1 MATTIRDISPSPL
14 SDAALERLPDALYA
28 AVVTGPGHDLNARIA
43 GVADLQTALLEGR
56 VPQAHTLPWPASP
69 IKEKIVAWLNES
81 GLPRYSRDTP
91 DLADAVMLSIIDEAM
106 AAGSRTARNA
116 DQLFRE
122 LVAIEEKR
130 RQPQQVGDTEAK
142 KKAVPPLS
150 QSDKNKMRA
159 QAEKQA
165 TAKAGEEAAAAM
177 AAAWG
182 ERLRAWSA
190 IEEVFGELGGMCG
203 LGWDLARTVLRHTGW
218 QDAKRLADL
227 LKRLPQIQDV
237 VRQLGRMQSAEKP
250 EETPI
255 LERLFGPVRR
265 APAELRDIDTPA
277 VPHDTHGVERS
288 GEIARML
295 PSEAI
300 LFLRP
305 KLRLLWHAKRAER
318 ALATY
323 RVRGVDQERFIAD
336 DAGTEARNAERR
348 KKKQER
354 GPIIVCLDTSG
365 SMQGA
370 PETIA
375 KAVTLEAVRIATA
388 EKRECFLYA
397 FSGPTQVAEFDL
409 STKRGGIQALL
420 EFLGCSF
427 HGGTDVAD
435 PMHRAL
441 KRVETAKW
449 SRADLIVVS
458 DGEFPVPSATT
469 TAVASARK
477 SLHLR
482 VHGLLIG
489 AWHSTAMTALCDPV
503 HVFKDW
509 STLALAPPAGV
520 AAETTC
526 Q

>member
-1 MATTIRDISPSPL
+1 VPDDPSTSSGSAVTL
-14 SDAALERLPDALYA
+14 RDAALERLPDALYA
-28 AVVTGPGHDLNARIA
+28 AVVTGPGHDLEARIA
-43 GVADLQTALLEGR
+43 GVADLRESLLEGR
-56 VPQAHTLPWPASP
+56 VPPAHTLPWPASP
-69 IKEKIVAWLNES
+69 IKEKIVGWLNES
-81 GLPRYSRDTP
+81 GLPRYCRETP
-91 DLADAVMLSIIDEAM
+91 DLTDAVMLSIIDEAT
-106 AAGSRTARNA
+106 AADTRTARNA

-130 RQPQQVGDTEAK
+130 RQPQQVGGNEAK
-142 KKAVPPLS
+142 KKAGPPLT
-150 QSDKNKMRA
+150 QADKNKMRA
-159 QAEKQA
+159 QAEQQA

-182 ERLRAWSA
+182 ERLRAWAA

-203 LGWDLARTVLRHTGW
+203 LGWDLSRTVLRHTGW

-227 LKRLPQIQDV
+227 LKKLPQIQDV
-237 VRQLGRMQSAEKP
+237 VRTLGRMQSTEKP
-250 EETPI
+250 DETPI

-277 VPHDTHGVERS
+277 VPHDTRGVERS
-288 GEIARML
+288 GDIARML

-300 LFLRP
+300 LFMRP
-305 KLRLLWHAKRAER
+305 ALRLLWHAKRAER

-323 RVRGVDQERFIAD
+323 RVRGVQQERLIAD
-336 DAGTEARNAERR
+336 DAGTEARDAERR
-348 KKKQER
+348 KKKQDR

-370 PETIA
+370 PETVA

-409 STKRGGIQALL
+409 SVKRGGVQALL

-435 PMHRAL
+435 PIARAL

-449 SRADLIVVS
+449 SRADAIIVS
-458 DGEFPVPSATT
+458 DGEFPVPGATSA
-469 TAVASARK
+469 AVASARK

-489 AWHSTAMTALCDPV
+489 AGHSAAMTSLCDPV

-509 STLALAPPAGV
+509 NALAQGRYS
-520 AAETTC
+520 
-526 Q
+526 

>member
-1 MATTIRDISPSPL
+1 MLR
-14 SDAALERLPDALYA
+14 DAALERLPDSLYA
-28 AVVTGPGHDLNARIA
+28 AVVTGPGYDLEARIA
-43 GVADLQTALLEGR
+43 GVADLRIALLDGR

-81 GLPRYSRDTP
+81 GLPRYCRETP
-91 DLADAVMLSIIDEAM
+91 DLTDAVMLSILEEATTVAPRTASHIEDIFQELLAIETARLRRKAQGKPNSRM
-106 AAGSRTARNA
+106 RGPPSPSRTALKKLR
-116 DQLFRE
+116 
-122 LVAIEEKR
+122 IE
-130 RQPQQVGDTEAK
+130 A
-142 KKAVPPLS
+142 S
-150 QSDKNKMRA
+150 F
-159 QAEKQA
+159 QAR
-165 TAKAGEEAAAAM
+165 AKAGEEAAAAM

-182 ERLRAWSA
+182 ERLRAWAA

-203 LGWDLARTVLRHTGW
+203 LGWDLSRTVLRHTGW
-218 QDAKRLADL
+218 QDAKRLAEL
-227 LKRLPQIQDV
+227 LKGLPQIQDV
-237 VRQLGRMQSAEKP
+237 VRTLGRMQSTDKP
-250 EETPI
+250 DETPI

-277 VPHDTHGVERS
+277 VPHDTRGVERS
-288 GEIARML
+288 GDIARML

-300 LFLRP
+300 LFMRP
-305 KLRLLWHAKRAER
+305 ALRLLWHAKRAER

-323 RVRGVDQERFIAD
+323 RVRGVQQERFIAD
-336 DAGTEARNAERR
+336 DAGTEARDAER
-348 KKKQER
+348 KKKKQDR

-370 PETIA
+370 PETVA
-375 KAVTLEAVRIATA
+375 KAVTLEAVRIANA

-409 STKRGGIQALL
+409 SVNKGGVQGLL

-427 HGGTDVAD
+427 HGGTDVAE
-435 PMHRAL
+435 PIARAL

-449 SRADLIVVS
+449 SRADAIIVS
-458 DGEFPVPSATT
+458 DGEFPVPGATSA
-469 TAVASARK
+469 AVAAARK

-489 AWHSTAMTALCDPV
+489 AGHSAAMTSLCDPV

-509 STLALAPPAGV
+509 NALAQGRYS
-520 AAETTC
+520 
-526 Q
+526 

>member
-1 MATTIRDISPSPL
+1 MPDAPAISTGAQTMLRDAT
-14 SDAALERLPDALYA
+14 LERLPDSLYA
-28 AVVTGPGHDLNARIA
+28 AVVTGPGHDLEARIA
-43 GVADLQTALLEGR
+43 GVAELRAALLEGR
-56 VPQAHTLPWPASP
+56 VPPAHTLPWPASP
-69 IKEKIVAWLNES
+69 IKEKVVAWLHET
-81 GLPRYSRDTP
+81 GLPRYCRDTP
-91 DLADAVMLSIIDEAM
+91 DLADAVMLSIIDEAT
-106 AAGSRTARNA
+106 AADTSKARNA
-116 DQLFRE
+116 EQLFRE
-122 LVAIEEKR
+122 LCEIEEKR
-130 RQPQQVGDTEAK
+130 RKPQQAGGLEKAK
-142 KKAVPPLS
+142 RAGPPLT
-150 QSDKNKMRA
+150 QAEKNKFRA
-159 QAEKQA
+159 QAEQQA
-165 TAKAGEEAAAAM
+165 TAKSGEDAASALT
-177 AAAWG
+177 AAWG
-182 ERLRAWSA
+182 ERLRMWAA

-203 LGWDLARTVLRHTGW
+203 LGWDLSRTVLRHTGW

-237 VRQLGRMQSAEKP
+237 VRQLGRMQSTEKP

-288 GEIARML
+288 GEVARML
-295 PSEAI
+295 PSEAV
-300 LFLRP
+300 LFIRP
-305 KLRLLWHAKRAER
+305 ALRLLWHAKRAER

-336 DAGTEARNAERR
+336 DAGAEARDSERR
-348 KKKQER
+348 KKKQDR

-375 KAVTLEAVRIATA
+375 KAVTLEAVRIASA

-409 STKRGGIQALL
+409 STKRGGINALM

-427 HGGTDVAD
+427 HGGTDVAE
-435 PMHRAL
+435 PMSRAL
-441 KRVETAKW
+441 KRVESAKW
-449 SRADLIVVS
+449 SRADLILVS

-469 TAVASARK
+469 SAVTSARK

-489 AWHSTAMTALCDPV
+489 TGHSAAMTSLCDPV
-503 HVFKDW
+503 HLFKDW
-509 STLALAPPAGV
+509 NALASGHWS
-520 AAETTC
+520 
-526 Q
+526 

>member
-1 MATTIRDISPSPL
+1 MSPAP
-14 SDAALERLPDALYA
+14 
-28 AVVTGPGHDLNARIA
+28 AVGNEQSSLGSI
-43 GVADLQTALLEGR
+43 TALLAGLSRAVFAAVATSPVGTLAERAEGVSVLRSFLGRGNVPSIDESRWPSTPVR
-56 VPQAHTLPWPASP
+56 VE
-69 IKEKIVAWLNES
+69 IFAWLSRS
-81 GLPRYSRDTP
+81 GLAARCAESPELADEVTLSVLEQTVAAERYSEAEASRLIAELRAIEAARDEP
-91 DLADAVMLSIIDEAM
+91 IEHDESQLQEKAEAASAKRAADAC
-106 AAGSRTARNA
+106 
-116 DQLFRE
+116 
-122 LVAIEEKR
+122 
-130 RQPQQVGDTEAK
+130 
-142 KKAVPPLS
+142 
-150 QSDKNKMRA
+150 
-159 QAEKQA
+159 
-165 TAKAGEEAAAAM
+165 

-190 IEEVFGELGGMCG
+190 IEEVFCELCGICG
-203 LGWDLARTVLRHTGW
+203 LGWDLSRSVLRHTGW

-295 PSEAI
+295 PSEAV
-300 LFLRP
+300 LFNRP
-305 KLRLLWHAKRAER
+305 ALRLLWHARRAER
-318 ALATY
+318 TLATY
-323 RVRGVDQERFIAD
+323 RVRGVDQERFID
-336 DAGTEARNAERR
+336 DNMGTQARDAARR

-397 FSGPTQVAEFDL
+397 FSGPAQVIEFEL
-409 STKRGGIQALL
+409 STKRGGIHALL

-427 HGGTDVAD
+427 HGGTDVAE
-435 PMHRAL
+435 PMRQAL
-441 KRVETAKW
+441 KRLESAKW
-449 SRADLIVVS
+449 SKADLIVVS
-458 DGEFPVPSATT
+458 DGEFPLPGATAS
-469 TAVASARK
+469 AVATARNT
-477 SLHLR
+477 LHLR

-489 AWHSTAMTALCDPV
+489 AGDSPAMSALCDPV
-503 HVFKDW
+503 HVFRDW
-509 STLALAPPAGV
+509 HALGSGRGV
-520 AAETTC
+520 
-526 Q
+526 

>member
-1 MATTIRDISPSPL
+1 MPADPSTSSVATVSLRD
-14 SDAALERLPDALYA
+14 ATLERLPDALYA
-28 AVVTGPGHDLNARIA
+28 AVVTGPGRDLEARIS
-43 GVADLQTALLEGR
+43 GVTDLRAALLEGR

-81 GLPRYSRDTP
+81 GLPRYCRETP
-91 DLADAVMLSIIDEAM
+91 DLTDAVMLSIIDEAT
-106 AAGSRTARNA
+106 AADTRTARNA

-122 LVAIEEKR
+122 LMAIEEKR
-130 RQPQQVGDTEAK
+130 RQPQQVGGTEAK
-142 KKAVPPLS
+142 KKAGPPLS
-150 QSDKNKMRA
+150 QADKNKMRA
-159 QAEKQA
+159 QAEQQA

-182 ERLRAWSA
+182 ERLRAWAA

-203 LGWDLARTVLRHTGW
+203 LGWDLSRTVLRHTGW

-237 VRQLGRMQSAEKP
+237 VRQLGRMQSTEKP
-250 EETPI
+250 DETPI

-265 APAELRDIDTPA
+265 APAELRDIDTPI
-277 VPHDTHGVERS
+277 VPHDTRGVERS
-288 GEIARML
+288 GDIARML
-295 PSEAI
+295 PSEAV
-300 LFLRP
+300 LFIRP
-305 KLRLLWHAKRAER
+305 ALRLLWHAKRAER

-323 RVRGVDQERFIAD
+323 YVRGVEKEQLIAD
-336 DAGTEARNAERR
+336 DAGTEARDADR
-348 KKKQER
+348 KKKKQDR

-375 KAVTLEAVRIATA
+375 KAVTLEAVRIANA

-409 STKRGGIQALL
+409 SVKRGGVQALL

-427 HGGTDVAD
+427 HGGTDVAE
-435 PMHRAL
+435 PIARAL
-441 KRVETAKW
+441 KRVETARW
-449 SRADLIVVS
+449 SRADAIIVS
-458 DGEFPVPSATT
+458 DGEFPVPSATSA
-469 TAVASARK
+469 AVASARK

-489 AWHSTAMTALCDPV
+489 AGHSAAMTSLCDPV
-503 HVFKDW
+503 HIFKDW
-509 STLALAPPAGV
+509 NSLGRGQIV
-520 AAETTC
+520 
-526 Q
+526 